1 MENPS
6 SLISI
11 EMEELIGEQTCWEN
25 TEDEISV
32 NRKIVYS
39 ISVDYCNIKDNDNEF
54 EFISDYNQSLEY
66 IELENVLS
74 YVFFINGAE
83 VNLEDSDV
91 VISNGDTIKMKIIFK
106 NEKELAH
113 ITLLTYDIDS
123 IIKNNDDTDNENVN
137 IEV

>member
-1 MENPS
+1 
-6 SLISI
+6 
-11 EMEELIGEQTCWEN
+11 
-25 TEDEISV
+25 
-32 NRKIVYS
+32 
-39 ISVDYCNIKDNDNEF
+39 
-54 EFISDYNQSLEY
+54 
-66 IELENVLS
+66 
-74 YVFFINGAE
+74 
-83 VNLEDSDV
+83 